1 MSDPAAEALLPYR
14 DAHTGTRA
22 AGPWVRRAILA
33 LLAALVAAALLDVFG
48 QHPRTS
54 HATARAA
61 NLEVQSP
68 TDLRGGLIF
77 QARFTIAAHRR
88 LAHPTLVLQ
97 RGWLESM
104 SVNSI
109 VPDPVQQVTRDG
121 RLRMTYAS
129 LPAGRSL
136 QVWIYFQANPTNVER
151 RSQDV
156 ELADGDHRIAAI
168 HRSVTVWP

>member
-1 MSDPAAEALLPYR
+1 MPDPAADALLQYR
-14 DAHTGTRA
+14 DVRG
-22 AGPWVRRAILA
+22 GRRAHDPWFRRGILA
-33 LLAALVAAALLDVFG
+33 FMAVLVGAALLDVFG
-48 QHPRTS
+48 QHPLTS
-54 HATARAA
+54 HATATAA
-61 NLEVQSP
+61 NLDVQSP

-77 QARFTIAAHRR
+77 QSRFTIAAHRR

-97 RGWLESM
+97 RGWFESM

-109 VPDPVQQVTRDG
+109 VPQPVQQVTRDG
-121 RLRMTYAS
+121 RLRMTFPAM
-129 LPAGRSL
+129 PAGTSM

-156 ELADGDHRIAAI
+156 ELADGPHRIAGV